1 MEESNI
7 DVLTAN
13 RMYKSRI
20 FAMLFSDRNELLKL
34 YNAING
40 TSYDDP
46 DLLQVNTLENAVYM
60 SMQNDVSFIIDMRLN
75 LYEHQSTYSPNLPVR
90 YLLYVAD
97 VYSDYTKDMNLYG
110 TKAVK
115 LPTPRFV
122 IFYNGQ
128 AEQPDRKELKLSE
141 LFSIPDADPSL
152 ELKAVMLNI
161 NKGHNRKLME
171 TCRTLQDYAEYTFRV
186 REYAAE
192 MPLDLAVE
200 QAITECISEGILA
213 DFLRKNRAEA
223 KKVSIYEYD
232 EERHMR
238 QTREEGMEEG
248 YANGFSQ
255 GIEQGI
261 TQTVINLLKSGLLT
275 DIQIREITG
284 LDQKQLDELKK
295 KIFSG
300 EIEDSKTIAAIMAY
314 AVKYNR

>member
-60 SMQNDVSFIIDMRLN
+60 SIQNDVSFIIDMRLN

-295 KIFSG
+295 K
-300 EIEDSKTIAAIMAY
+300 
-314 AVKYNR
+314 

>member
-171 TCRTLQDYAEYTFRV
+171 TCRTLQDYAEYIFRV

-295 KIFSG
+295 K
-300 EIEDSKTIAAIMAY
+300 
-314 AVKYNR
+314 

>member
-192 MPLDLAVE
+192 MPLDFAVE

-295 KIFSG
+295 K
-300 EIEDSKTIAAIMAY
+300 
-314 AVKYNR
+314 

>member
-261 TQTVINLLKSGLLT
+261 TQTVINLLKSGFLT

-284 LDQKQLDELKK
+284 LDQEQLDELKK
-295 KIFSG
+295 NINK
-300 EIEDSKTIAAIMAY
+300 
-314 AVKYNR
+314 

>member
-141 LFSIPDADPSL
+141 LFSIPDANPSL

-284 LDQKQLDELKK
+284 LDQEQLDELKK
-295 KIFSG
+295 
-300 EIEDSKTIAAIMAY
+300 
-314 AVKYNR
+314 R

>member
-7 DVLTAN
+7 DVLNAN

-75 LYEHQSTYSPNLPVR
+75 LYEHQSTYSPNLPAR

-232 EERHMR
+232 GERHMR

-295 KIFSG
+295 K
-300 EIEDSKTIAAIMAY
+300 
-314 AVKYNR
+314 

>member
-1 MEESNI
+1 MNENKTE
-7 DVLTAN
+7 VLTAN
-13 RMYKSRI
+13 RIYKSRI

-46 DLLQVNTLENAVYM
+46 ELLQINTLENAVYM
-60 SMQNDVSFIIDMRLN
+60 SMQNDVSFIIEMRLH

-110 TKAVK
+110 SRPVK
-115 LPTPRFV
+115 LPTPKFV

-128 AEQPDRKELKLSE
+128 AEQPDRKEVKLSE
-141 LFSIPDADPSL
+141 LFTISESEPSL
-152 ELKAVMLNI
+152 ELTAVMLNI

-171 TCRTLQDYAEYTFRV
+171 TCRTLHDYAEYTSRV

-192 MPLDLAVE
+192 MSLDEAVE
-200 QAITECISEGILA
+200 RAITECISEGILA

-238 QTREEGMEEG
+238 QTREEGVEEG
-248 YANGFSQ
+248 FASGL
-255 GIEQGI
+255 EQGMKQKEKQI
-261 TQTVINLLKSGLLT
+261 AINLMNAGILT
-275 DIQIREITG
+275 EEQICAVTG
-284 LDQKQLDELKK
+284 LDLEELEELKK
-295 KIFSG
+295 TLS
-300 EIEDSKTIAAIMAY
+300 EE
-314 AVKYNR
+314 

>member
-128 AEQPDRKELKLSE
+128 AEQPDRKELRLSE

-295 KIFSG
+295 K
-300 EIEDSKTIAAIMAY
+300 
-314 AVKYNR
+314 

>member
-1 MEESNI
+1 MGESNI

-200 QAITECISEGILA
+200 QAITECISEGILS

-284 LDQKQLDELKK
+284 LDQEQLDELKK
-295 KIFSG
+295 
-300 EIEDSKTIAAIMAY
+300 
-314 AVKYNR
+314 R

>member
-122 IFYNGQ
+122 ILYNGQ

-141 LFSIPDADPSL
+141 LFSIPDVDPSL

-261 TQTVINLLKSGLLT
+261 TQTVINLLKSGFLT

-284 LDQKQLDELKK
+284 LDQEQLDELKK
-295 KIFSG
+295 
-300 EIEDSKTIAAIMAY
+300 
-314 AVKYNR
+314 R

>member
-1 MEESNI
+1 M
-7 DVLTAN
+7 
-13 RMYKSRI
+13 
-20 FAMLFSDRNELLKL
+20 LKL

-40 TSYDDP
+40 ISYDD
-46 DLLQVNTLENAVYM
+46 
-60 SMQNDVSFIIDMRLN
+60 
-75 LYEHQSTYSPNLPVR
+75 PNLPVR

-115 LPTPRFV
+115 LPTPKFV

-141 LFSIPDADPSL
+141 LFSTSDADPSL
-152 ELKAVMLNI
+152 ELKAVILNI

-171 TCRTLQDYAEYTFRV
+171 TCRTLKDYEEYTFRV
-186 REYAAE
+186 RKYAAE
-192 MPLDLAVE
+192 QV
-200 QAITECISEGILA
+200 ITECISERILA

-248 YANGFSQ
+248 DANGLSE
-255 GIEQGI
+255 GLLQGI
-261 TQTVINLLKSGLLT
+261 TQTAINLLKSGLLT
-275 DIQIREITG
+275 DIQIKEITG
-284 LDQKQLDELKK
+284 LDQEQLDELKK
-295 KIFSG
+295 NINERANPPAMLG
-300 EIEDSKTIAAIMAY
+300 
-314 AVKYNR
+314 

>member
-7 DVLTAN
+7 DVLNAN

-295 KIFSG
+295 K
-300 EIEDSKTIAAIMAY
+300 
-314 AVKYNR
+314 

>member
-20 FAMLFSDRNELLKL
+20 FSMLFSDRNELLKL

-295 KIFSG
+295 K
-300 EIEDSKTIAAIMAY
+300 
-314 AVKYNR
+314 

>member
-1 MEESNI
+1 MGESNI

-284 LDQKQLDELKK
+284 LDQEQLDKLKK
-295 KIFSG
+295 
-300 EIEDSKTIAAIMAY
+300 
-314 AVKYNR
+314 R

>member
-1 MEESNI
+1 
-7 DVLTAN
+7 
-13 RMYKSRI
+13 
-20 FAMLFSDRNELLKL
+20 MLFSDRNELLKL

-40 TSYDDP
+40 TSYNDS
-46 DLLQVNTLENAVYM
+46 DLLQVNTLENAIYM
-60 SMQNDVSFIIDMRLN
+60 SMQNDVSFIIEMRLN

-115 LPTPRFV
+115 LPTPKFV

-186 REYAAE
+186 RKYAAE
-192 MPLDLAVE
+192 MPLDEAVE
-200 QAITECISEGILA
+200 RAITECISEGILA

-248 YANGFSQ
+248 YASGLSQ

-261 TQTVINLLKSGLLT
+261 TQGIAQTAINLLKSGLLT
-275 DIQIREITG
+275 DSQIREITG
-284 LDQKQLDELKK
+284 LAQEQLDELKK
-295 KIFSG
+295 NI
-300 EIEDSKTIAAIMAY
+300 
-314 AVKYNR
+314 NR

>member
-1 MEESNI
+1 MGESNI

-261 TQTVINLLKSGLLT
+261 TRTVINLLKSGLLT

-284 LDQKQLDELKK
+284 LDQEQLDELKK
-295 KIFSG
+295 
-300 EIEDSKTIAAIMAY
+300 
-314 AVKYNR
+314 R

>member
-1 MEESNI
+1 MAEKQT
-7 DVLTAN
+7 DVLTTN

-46 DLLQVNTLENAVYM
+46 DLLQVNTLENAIYM
-60 SMQNDVSFIIDMRLN
+60 SMQNDVSFIIEMRLN

-115 LPTPRFV
+115 LPTPKFV

-171 TCRTLQDYAEYTFRV
+171 TCRTLEDYAEYTFRV

-192 MPLDLAVE
+192 MPLDEAVE
-200 QAITECISEGILA
+200 QAITECISEGILT
-213 DFLRKNRAEA
+213 DFLRKNRAEV

-248 YANGFSQ
+248 YASGLSQ

-261 TQTVINLLKSGLLT
+261 TQGIAQTAINLLKSGLLT
-275 DIQIREITG
+275 DSQIREITG
-284 LDQKQLDELKK
+284 IEQEQLDELKK
-295 KIFSG
+295 NINKNQIG
-300 EIEDSKTIAAIMAY
+300 
-314 AVKYNR
+314 

>member
-1 MEESNI
+1 MAEKQT
-7 DVLTAN
+7 DVLATN

-46 DLLQVNTLENAVYM
+46 DLLQVNTLENAIYM
-60 SMQNDVSFIIDMRLN
+60 SMQNDVSFIIEMRLN

-141 LFSIPDADPSL
+141 LFSIPDTDPSL

-171 TCRTLQDYAEYTFRV
+171 TCQTLQDYAEYTFRV

-192 MPLDLAVE
+192 MPLDEAVE

-248 YANGFSQ
+248 YANGLSQ
-255 GIEQGI
+255 GII
-261 TQTVINLLKSGLLT
+261 QTAVSMLKLKEFT
-275 DIQIREITG
+275 DTQIREVTG
-284 LDQKQLDELKK
+284 LEQEQLDELKK
-295 KIFSG
+295 NI
-300 EIEDSKTIAAIMAY
+300 
-314 AVKYNR
+314 NR

>member
-1 MEESNI
+1 MEESHI

-295 KIFSG
+295 K
-300 EIEDSKTIAAIMAY
+300 
-314 AVKYNR
+314 

>member
-213 DFLRKNRAEA
+213 EFLRKNRAEA

-295 KIFSG
+295 K
-300 EIEDSKTIAAIMAY
+300 
-314 AVKYNR
+314 

>member
-1 MEESNI
+1 MGESNI

-40 TSYDDP
+40 ISYDDP

-284 LDQKQLDELKK
+284 LDQEQLDELKK
-295 KIFSG
+295 
-300 EIEDSKTIAAIMAY
+300 
-314 AVKYNR
+314 R

>member
-1 MEESNI
+1 MAENNT
-7 DVLTAN
+7 DVLPAN
-13 RMYKSRI
+13 RIYKSRI

-46 DLLQVNTLENAVYM
+46 QLLQINTLENAVYM

-110 TKAVK
+110 SRAVQ
-115 LPTPRFV
+115 LPKPKFV
-122 IFYNGQ
+122 IFYNGE

-141 LFSIPDADPSL
+141 LFTIPEPDPSL

-171 TCRTLQDYAEYTFRV
+171 TCKTLQDYAEYTSRV
-186 REYAAE
+186 RTYAAE
-192 MPLDLAVE
+192 MSLDEAVE
-200 QAITECISEGILA
+200 RAITECIREGILA
-213 DFLRKNRAEA
+213 DFLKKNRAEA

-238 QTREEGMEEG
+238 QTREEGIEDG
-248 YANGFSQ
+248 VSQ
-255 GIEQGI
+255 VAVNMLKLREFTDEQI
-261 TQTVINLLKSGLLT
+261 KAA
-275 DIQIREITG
+275 TG
-284 LDQKQLDELKK
+284 LNQEQLDELRK
-295 KIFSG
+295 
-300 EIEDSKTIAAIMAY
+300 
-314 AVKYNR
+314 NQHH

>member
-1 MEESNI
+1 MGESNI

-40 TSYDDP
+40 NSYDDP

-284 LDQKQLDELKK
+284 LDQEQLDELKK
-295 KIFSG
+295 
-300 EIEDSKTIAAIMAY
+300 
-314 AVKYNR
+314 R

>member
-284 LDQKQLDELKK
+284 LDQEQLDELKK
-295 KIFSG
+295 K
-300 EIEDSKTIAAIMAY
+300 
-314 AVKYNR
+314 

>member
-1 MEESNI
+1 
-7 DVLTAN
+7 
-13 RMYKSRI
+13 MYKFRI

-284 LDQKQLDELKK
+284 LDQEQLDELKK
-295 KIFSG
+295 
-300 EIEDSKTIAAIMAY
+300 
-314 AVKYNR
+314 R

>member
-115 LPTPRFV
+115 LPTPRFL

-295 KIFSG
+295 K
-300 EIEDSKTIAAIMAY
+300 
-314 AVKYNR
+314 

>member
-261 TQTVINLLKSGLLT
+261 THTVINLLKSGLLT

-284 LDQKQLDELKK
+284 LDQEQLDELKK
-295 KIFSG
+295 
-300 EIEDSKTIAAIMAY
+300 
-314 AVKYNR
+314 R

>member
-1 MEESNI
+1 
-7 DVLTAN
+7 
-13 RMYKSRI
+13 
-20 FAMLFSDRNELLKL
+20 MLFSDRNELLKL

-192 MPLDLAVE
+192 MPLDLEVE

-295 KIFSG
+295 K
-300 EIEDSKTIAAIMAY
+300 
-314 AVKYNR
+314 

>member
-261 TQTVINLLKSGLLT
+261 TQTVINILKSGLLT

-295 KIFSG
+295 K
-300 EIEDSKTIAAIMAY
+300 
-314 AVKYNR
+314 

>member
-295 KIFSG
+295 K
-300 EIEDSKTIAAIMAY
+300 
-314 AVKYNR
+314 

>member
-1 MEESNI
+1 MGESNI

-75 LYEHQSTYSPNLPVR
+75 LYEHQSTSSPNLPVR

-284 LDQKQLDELKK
+284 LDQEQLDELKK
-295 KIFSG
+295 
-300 EIEDSKTIAAIMAY
+300 
-314 AVKYNR
+314 R

>member
-1 MEESNI
+1 
-7 DVLTAN
+7 
-13 RMYKSRI
+13 
-20 FAMLFSDRNELLKL
+20 MLFSDRNELLKL

-141 LFSIPDADPSL
+141 LFSIPDADSSL

-284 LDQKQLDELKK
+284 LDQEQLDELKK
-295 KIFSG
+295 
-300 EIEDSKTIAAIMAY
+300 
-314 AVKYNR
+314 R

>member
-7 DVLTAN
+7 DVLNAN

-284 LDQKQLDELKK
+284 LDQEQLDELKK
-295 KIFSG
+295 
-300 EIEDSKTIAAIMAY
+300 
-314 AVKYNR
+314 R

>member
-7 DVLTAN
+7 DVLNAN

-97 VYSDYTKDMNLYG
+97 VYSDY
-110 TKAVK
+110 
-115 LPTPRFV
+115 
-122 IFYNGQ
+122 
-128 AEQPDRKELKLSE
+128 
-141 LFSIPDADPSL
+141 PDAVPSL

-295 KIFSG
+295 K
-300 EIEDSKTIAAIMAY
+300 
-314 AVKYNR
+314 